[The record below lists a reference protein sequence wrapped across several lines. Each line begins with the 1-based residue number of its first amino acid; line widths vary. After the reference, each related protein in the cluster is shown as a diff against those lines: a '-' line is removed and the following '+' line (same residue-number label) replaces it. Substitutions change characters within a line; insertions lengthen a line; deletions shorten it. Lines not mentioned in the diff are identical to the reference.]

1 MQGKF
6 VRQTGGR
13 GQYGDAVISLE
24 PNPGKGYEFVN
35 KITGGVIP
43 REYIK
48 SVDDG
53 IREAMESGTVA
64 GYPVVDVKVDADLR
78 LLPRRR
84 LV

>member
-1 MQGKF
+1 M
-6 VRQTGGR
+6 
-13 GQYGDAVISLE
+13 E

-35 KITGGVIP
+35 SITGGVIP

-64 GYPVVDVKVDADLR
+64 GYPVVDVKVTLTYGSTTMSTRLR
-78 LLPRRR
+78 
-84 LV
+84 